1 MKIIQRI
8 LLAILTLATCLSFS
22 INTLADDSN
31 ANAKLEQSLNNF
43 AQNDKEAD
51 FDSASVKGKT
61 IILKVDDDYIEA
73 PVKNGGRRSFLHH
86 LYKQITKIQKKNGT
100 KYSIVIKDDWTGK
113 FAKMNYKG
121 KGWYTLYGHGSEN
134 ETEKCNFAT
143 LEDGDM

>member
-1 MKIIQRI
+1 MKRI
-8 LLAILTLATCLSFS
+8 LLAIICLITCLSFS
-22 INTLADDSN
+22 VNALADNSN
-31 ANAKLEQSLNNF
+31 TNAKLEQSLNDF

-61 IILKVDDDYIEA
+61 ITLKVADDYIEA
-73 PVKNGGRRSFLHH
+73 PVRNGGRRSFLHH
-86 LYKQITKIQKKNGT
+86 LYKQVTKIQKQNGT
-100 KYSIVIKDDWTGK
+100 KYSIVIKDNWTGK

>member
-1 MKIIQRI
+1 MKRI
-8 LLAILTLATCLSFS
+8 LLAIICLITCLSFS
-22 INTLADDSN
+22 VNALADNSN
-31 ANAKLEQSLNNF
+31 TNAKLEQSLNDF

-61 IILKVDDDYIEA
+61 ITLKVADDYIEA
-73 PVKNGGRRSFLHH
+73 PVRNGGRRSFLHH
-86 LYKQITKIQKKNGT
+86 LYKQVTKIQKQNGT
-100 KYSIVIKDDWTGK
+100 KYSIIIKDDWTGK

>member
-1 MKIIQRI
+1 MKRI
-8 LLAILTLATCLSFS
+8 LLVIIGLITCLSFS
-22 INTLADDSN
+22 VNVLADNSN
-31 ANAKLEQSLNNF
+31 TNAKLEQSLNNF

-61 IILKVDDDYIEA
+61 ITLKVADDYIEA
-73 PVKNGGRRSFLHH
+73 PVRNGGRRSFLHH
-86 LYKQITKIQKKNGT
+86 LYKQVTKIQKQNGT

>member
-1 MKIIQRI
+1 MKRI
-8 LLAILTLATCLSFS
+8 LLVIIGLITCLSFS
-22 INTLADDSN
+22 VNVLADNSN
-31 ANAKLEQSLNNF
+31 TNAKLEQSLNNF

-61 IILKVDDDYIEA
+61 ITLKVADDYIEA
-73 PVKNGGRRSFLHH
+73 PVRNGGRRSFLHH
-86 LYKQITKIQKKNGT
+86 LYKRVTKIQKQNGT
-100 KYSIVIKDDWTGK
+100 KYSTVIKDDWTGK

>member
-1 MKIIQRI
+1 MKRI
-8 LLAILTLATCLSFS
+8 LLVIIGLIICLAFS
-22 INTLADDSN
+22 VNVLAENSNT
-31 ANAKLEQSLNNF
+31 NAKLEQSLNNF

-61 IILKVDDDYIEA
+61 ITLKVADDYIEA
-73 PVKNGGRRSFLHH
+73 PVRNGGRRSFLHH
-86 LYKQITKIQKKNGT
+86 LYKQVTKIQKQNGT

>member
-1 MKIIQRI
+1 MKRI
-8 LLAILTLATCLSFS
+8 LLAIICLITCLSFS
-22 INTLADDSN
+22 ANALADNSN
-31 ANAKLEQSLNNF
+31 TNAKLEQSLNDF

-61 IILKVDDDYIEA
+61 ITLKVADDYIEA
-73 PVKNGGRRSFLHH
+73 PVRNGGRRSFLHH
-86 LYKQITKIQKKNGT
+86 LYKQVTKIQKQNGT
-100 KYSIVIKDDWTGK
+100 KYSIIIKDDWTGK

>member
-1 MKIIQRI
+1 MKRI
-8 LLAILTLATCLSFS
+8 LLAIICLITCLSFS
-22 INTLADDSN
+22 FNALADNSN
-31 ANAKLEQSLNNF
+31 TNAKLEQSLNDF

-61 IILKVDDDYIEA
+61 ITLKVADDYIEA
-73 PVKNGGRRSFLHH
+73 PVRNGGRRSFLHH
-86 LYKQITKIQKKNGT
+86 LYKQVTKIQKQNGT
-100 KYSIVIKDDWTGK
+100 KYSIIIKDDWTGK

>member
-1 MKIIQRI
+1 MKRI
-8 LLAILTLATCLSFS
+8 LLAIICLITCLSFS
-22 INTLADDSN
+22 VNALADNSN
-31 ANAKLEQSLNNF
+31 TNAKLEQSLNDF

-61 IILKVDDDYIEA
+61 ITLKVADDYIEA
-73 PVKNGGRRSFLHH
+73 PVRNGGRRSFLHH
-86 LYKQITKIQKKNGT
+86 LYKQVTKIQKQNGT

>member
-1 MKIIQRI
+1 MKRI
-8 LLAILTLATCLSFS
+8 LLAIICLITCLSFS
-22 INTLADDSN
+22 VNALADNSN
-31 ANAKLEQSLNNF
+31 TNAKLEQSLNDF

-61 IILKVDDDYIEA
+61 ITLKVADDYIEA
-73 PVKNGGRRSFLHH
+73 PVRNGGRRSFLHH
-86 LYKQITKIQKKNGT
+86 LYKQVTKI
-100 KYSIVIKDDWTGK
+100 
-113 FAKMNYKG
+113 MNYKG